1 MISIVVVIV
10 SDTTGSR
17 YDTVHLEGTLEAL
30 AGQAGA
36 PPMEIIV
43 PYAPPL
49 EGVARLAEHY
59 PQARFVPVA
68 DLQRSGGASREHHD
82 QLRAR
87 GLALARGELVALLED
102 HALPDPHWAAA
113 MAEAHRERWAGVGGA
128 IENGIDRALNW
139 AVYFC
144 DFAHYQ
150 NPLPAG
156 ESDFASD
163 ANACYKRAAL
173 ETIEP
178 IWREAFQERAVNW
191 ALKGAGE
198 KLALA
203 PEAIVY
209 QHRLGLR
216 LSDSLK
222 ERFVW
227 GRSYAAGRCG
237 TIGRGKQLAYAALAP
252 AIWAVLVAR
261 MGKTVAARGRL
272 MRPFLQAL
280 PLTAVL
286 ALAWSAGE
294 MSAYLKGGGAPE
306 KAVRETLA
314 RSAG

>member
-30 AGQAGA
+30 AGQVGA
-36 PPMEIIV
+36 PALEVIV

-49 EGVARLAEHY
+49 AGMERLSKLY
-59 PQARFVPVA
+59 PRVRFLAVSDVRRA
-68 DLQRSGGASREHHD
+68 AGSREHHD

-87 GLALARGELVALLED
+87 GLAAAGGELVALLED

-113 MAEAHRERWAGVGGA
+113 MAAAHHKAWAGVGGA
-128 IENGIDRALNW
+128 IDNGINRALNW

-144 DFAHYQ
+144 DFARYQ
-150 NPLPAG
+150 NPLAAG
-156 ESDFASD
+156 QSDYASD
-163 ANACYKRAAL
+163 ANVCYKRAAL
-173 ETIEP
+173 EAIEP
-178 IWREAFQERAVNW
+178 IWHEAFQERSVNW
-191 ALKGAGE
+191 ALQGAGD
-198 KLALA
+198 KLALEPQA
-203 PEAIVY
+203 VVY

-216 LSDSLK
+216 LGDCLK

-237 TIGRGKQLAYAALAP
+237 MIGRGKQLALAGLAP

-261 MGKTVAARGRL
+261 MGKTAVERRRL
-272 MRPFLQAL
+272 ARPFLRAL
-280 PLTAVL
+280 PLTALL
-286 ALAWSAGE
+286 AMAWSAGE
-294 MSAYLKGGGAPE
+294 MTAYLRGGGAPQI
-306 KAVRETLA
+306 VRQPLA